1 MFEDIKSFFW
11 FLVRGPKFY
20 STLLIQ
26 IYTKFRKSRDSDI
39 HMKFATD
46 WCEKNQISV
55 DKCLS
60 NLGIPENELNT
71 EAAFDDVYQFKI
83 NKVIDKSQSNFG
95 GPGHVDL
102 NYTICER

>member
-11 FLVRGPKFY
+11 FLIRGPKFY

-26 IYTKFRKSRDSDI
+26 ICTKFRKNRDSDI
-39 HMKFATD
+39 HIKFATD

-83 NKVIDKSQSNFG
+83 SKKTPQPTENQ
-95 GPGHVDL
+95 
-102 NYTICER
+102 